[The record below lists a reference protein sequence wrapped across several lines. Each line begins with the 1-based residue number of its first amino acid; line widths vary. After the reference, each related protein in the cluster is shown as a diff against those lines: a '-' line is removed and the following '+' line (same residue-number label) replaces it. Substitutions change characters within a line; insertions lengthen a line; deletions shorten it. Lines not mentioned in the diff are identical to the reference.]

1 MTIGPI
7 VVASCLWLAT
17 PSLGLDLE
25 QYTELVDCYRQG
37 FFLDSARA
45 LSEQPPE
52 KLREA
57 AHKFRTSPRS
67 DVELQAAALLHMEV
81 IRWFGT
87 EEFVHFDMARL
98 HIESMTDEER
108 RASFEKKSRLALG
121 YVHYYRLRFAKAEAF
136 FRGGLERRPGD
147 WDLRYALGTLREAMV
162 LTTSDPG
169 NLEAA
174 ELEYRGL
181 LEERPEEAGLHIR
194 LGQVLWRR
202 GLVAESLAEVEAHLP
217 KLPEVEAPARLV
229 AHLVLGEIHESRGET
244 EESLAHFRSA
254 YAVDP
259 DCQAASAAL
268 GLALVTAGQGSQALA
283 VTTGFLESGGHDS
296 ITDDTWW
303 QYIMG
308 RAVEHNELFYELQQ
322 EVRP

>member
-1 MTIGPI
+1 MTIGQI

-17 PSLGLDLE
+17 PSLGFDLE
-25 QYTELVDCYRQG
+25 QYTELVECYRQG
-37 FFLDSARA
+37 LFLDSARA
-45 LSEQPPE
+45 LLEQPPE
-52 KLREA
+52 NLREA
-57 AHKFRTSPRS
+57 AHEFRTSPRS
-67 DVELQAAALLHMEV
+67 DVELQAAALLHFEV
-81 IRWFGT
+81 IRWFGM
-87 EEFVHFDMARL
+87 ERLVHFEMAGL
-98 HIESMTDEER
+98 HIESMTDHQR

-121 YVHYYRLRFAKAEAF
+121 YLHYYRLRFAKAEAF
-136 FRGGLERRPGD
+136 FRGGVERTPTD
-147 WDLRYALGTLREAMV
+147 WDFRYALGTLQEAVV
-162 LTTSDPG
+162 LTTSDRG
-169 NLEAA
+169 DLEAT
-174 ELEYRGL
+174 ESEYRWL
-181 LEERPEEAGLHIR
+181 LEERPEDAGLHIR

-217 KLPEVEAPARLV
+217 KLPDVEAPARLV

-268 GLALVTAGQGSQALA
+268 GLALVTAGQGSEALA
-283 VTTGFLESGGHDS
+283 VTAGFLESGGHAS

-303 QYIMG
+303 QYILS
-308 RAVEHNELFYELQQ
+308 RAVEHDELFYELQQ

>member
-7 VVASCLWLAT
+7 VVASCLWLAI

-45 LSEQPPE
+45 LSERPPE

-57 AHKFRTSPRS
+57 AHKFRTSSRS
-67 DVELQAAALLHMEV
+67 DVELQAAALLHIEV
-81 IRWFGT
+81 IRWFGL
-87 EEFVHFDMARL
+87 ENLVHFDIAGL
-98 HIESMTDEER
+98 HIESMTDDER

-121 YVHYYRLRFAKAEAF
+121 YLHFYRLRYAEAEAF
-136 FRGGLERRPGD
+136 FRGGVERTPRD
-147 WDLRYALGTLREAMV
+147 WDFRYAMGTLQEAMV
-162 LTTSDPG
+162 LTTSDRG
-169 NLEAA
+169 SLEAA
-174 ELEYRGL
+174 ELEYWWL

-202 GLVAESLAEVEAHLP
+202 GLVAESLAEVEAHLL

-229 AHLVLGEIHESRGET
+229 AHLVLGEIYESRGDT

-268 GLALVTAGQGSQALA
+268 GLALVTAGQGSEAIA
-283 VTTGFLESGGHDS
+283 VTAGFLESGGHAS

-303 QYIMG
+303 QYILS
-308 RAVEHNELFYELQQ
+308 RAVEHNQLFYELQQ